1 MPRNGFRRF
10 APSILPLPYPHGSA
24 HILRHYVRTPPHS
37 FGQILHSKAESF
49 PPCQCHLKRVAL
61 ANSQGSSDFLG
72 DNHPAQIINT
82 QSIPAVLH
90 LFLTKNLS
98 SDSLADLCGIALKT
112 GTPLLNEE
120 LLSYPAR
127 IMPLIL
133 QEISG
138 IFLWF
143 PIYHVS
149 LPDAMNW
156 RLYCFMKLDAA
167 MVWL

>member
-1 MPRNGFRRF
+1 MN
-10 APSILPLPYPHGSA
+10 AAWQLVVPLVSVCMQPAREALQETFGV
-24 HILRHYVRTPPHS
+24 LR
-37 FGQILHSKAESF
+37 
-49 PPCQCHLKRVAL
+49 
-61 ANSQGSSDFLG
+61 
-72 DNHPAQIINT
+72 
-82 QSIPAVLH
+82 
-90 LFLTKNLS
+90 FLTKNLS

-127 IMPLIL
+127 KMPPIL